1 MLVENRRS
9 NQRFIEWYRVFF
21 NSVEQYDENK
31 EKLYSILKSSE
42 KMKMKLSDKL
52 LSKQKF
58 TASDKSKYQ
67 KYLDKDYT
75 FELEK
80 ADKKKKLEPKYIQST
95 YRELKNMGF
104 KGYEITYTWDADAEF
119 IVEENEHFE
128 GSTDSNEIMAP
139 WENISIVKN
148 LFCNDYGLPPDEVDI
163 HEMRELTID
172 ELVELDFNNLDDT
185 ITYIAKDD
193 PYYETLELS
202 TKSVFQGNAPE
213 NPNVMQLITF
223 LYVSVAY
230 LNDGVLSDNE
240 MLKMVEQHQASG
252 IEKNNSLE
260 LIKEAIVWCEDAV
273 AKEVQF
279 DDMVECVEQLQ
290 TSNAWN
296 ENIKESLH
304 SHLTSITTADGLID
318 MMDGT
323 VSAEKKLEVVDSIMK
338 LFDGEGE

>member
-1 MLVENRRS
+1 MHLRVE
-9 NQRFIEWYRVFF
+9 
-21 NSVEQYDENK
+21 
-31 EKLYSILKSSE
+31 
-42 KMKMKLSDKL
+42 
-52 LSKQKF
+52 
-58 TASDKSKYQ
+58 
-67 KYLDKDYT
+67 
-75 FELEK
+75 
-80 ADKKKKLEPKYIQST
+80 
-95 YRELKNMGF
+95 F
-104 KGYEITYTWDADAEF
+104 K
-119 IVEENEHFE
+119 
-128 GSTDSNEIMAP
+128 
-139 WENISIVKN
+139 IVKN

-323 VSAEKKLEVVDSIMK
+323 VSAEKKLKVVDSIMK